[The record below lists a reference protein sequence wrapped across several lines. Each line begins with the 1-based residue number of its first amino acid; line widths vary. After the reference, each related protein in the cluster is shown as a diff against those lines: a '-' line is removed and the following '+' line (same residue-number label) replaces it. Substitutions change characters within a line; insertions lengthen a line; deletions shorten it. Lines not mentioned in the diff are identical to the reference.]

1 MDEVNWPLPNKWQ
14 DGVDL
19 ATWAPH
25 FKDSYE
31 GPYGGPDIHG
41 PSNTMSELC
50 RISDCISS
58 IFLFISNTTIQLYSK
73 NVPKICIRR
82 LGCSS

>member
-25 FKDSYE
+25 FKDSFE
-31 GPYGGPDIHG
+31 GPNGGPDIHG
-41 PSNTMSELC
+41 PSNAMSELC

-58 IFLFISNTTIQLYSK
+58 IFFCLFPIQLFNYIAKMSQK
-73 NVPKICIRR
+73 
-82 LGCSS
+82 